1 DVYKRQAPAAVRRR
15 AGSEEPLLPPE
26 ADGLLAEGADGP
38 VVLVNV
44 SRFRCDALVITA
56 EGLLVVPL
64 PRLTLREVVDRT
76 VAFLGALERLQA
88 GDGGDLMVGP
98 AAEDELDGHL
108 GWLWDGVTGPVLD
121 ALGITG
127 PSADGRPPRVWWI
140 PTGPLAFLPLHAAGH
155 HREATGRTVLDRTV
169 PSYAPTVRALAA
181 ARRRTAASVPSFL
194 VVAVPEAPGAPPLP
208 GAAGEGAAVAGAL
221 PGARLLAGEAA
232 TRDAVVSALAD
243 HTWLHFCGH
252 GTSEPLTAVGS
263 RLLVH
268 DHLDHPLTVAGI
280 SRLDL
285 SGADLAYLSACGTA
299 RSGFTVMDEGLHLA
313 GGLQLAGFRHVVGTL
328 WEIEDT
334 LSVRIAEQ
342 VYEGLGAPRPVA
354 DRAPYAVREAVRGIR
369 DRYPRTPSLWAA
381 HIHVGP

>member
-1 DVYKRQAPAAVRRR
+1 
-15 AGSEEPLLPPE
+15 
-26 ADGLLAEGADGP
+26 
-38 VVLVNV
+38 
-44 SRFRCDALVITA
+44 
-56 EGLLVVPL
+56 
-64 PRLTLREVVDRT
+64 
-76 VAFLGALERLQA
+76 
-88 GDGGDLMVGP
+88 M
-98 AAEDELDGHL
+98 
-108 GWLWDGVTGPVLD
+108 
-121 ALGITG
+121 
-127 PSADGRPPRVWWI
+127 
-140 PTGPLAFLPLHAAGH
+140 
-155 HREATGRTVLDRTV
+155 
-169 PSYAPTVRALAA
+169 
-181 ARRRTAASVPSFL
+181 
-194 VVAVPEAPGAPPLP
+194 
-208 GAAGEGAAVAGAL
+208 
-221 PGARLLAGEAA
+221 
-232 TRDAVVSALAD
+232 
-243 HTWLHFCGH
+243 
-252 GTSEPLTAVGS
+252 GS